1 MHIRML
7 KGRELSDA
15 AALSDR
21 IFREPGQS
29 SMADAFPY
37 IFSNAIRSVSYGAF
51 DGDKLVSFFGL
62 VPWIVRVGEARVQAF
77 SIGSVCTDPA
87 YQGQGHASSILDE
100 VIAFA
105 DRSGASLLFVS
116 GSRSLYTRAHCYP
129 FGRVRR
135 YTVSADTASRLA
147 ASGAGAASIDVRE
160 ADPSDL
166 FALHAAA
173 AAMPVRYEADVN
185 GIGTLLKAEAFASVI
200 KAKQR
205 VFVAEAADGIQ
216 AFAVVAFR
224 AERATVLEWAGPAG
238 SVAPLLGAC
247 ASQPETTA
255 LEVPV
260 QAHETALREAL
271 DAAGAA
277 ATDEN
282 NQGTVRILNADRL
295 FLQLEPWLR
304 GKSLERESLSPEQ
317 LVAACF
323 GRVDA
328 SDSESAAHAA
338 PRAWEPVPLPYTGGL
353 YFI

>member
-7 KGRELSDA
+7 RGRELSDA

-62 VPWIVRVGEARVQAF
+62 VPWVVRVGEARVQAF

-87 YQGQGHASSILDE
+87 SRGQGLASRILDE

-116 GSRSLYTRAHCYP
+116 GSRSLYTRAHCCP

-135 YTVSADTASRLA
+135 YTISSDAASRLA
-147 ASGAGAASIDVRE
+147 TSGAGGASVIVRE
-160 ADPSDL
+160 AEPSDL
-166 FALHAAA
+166 FAMHAVA
-173 AAMPVRYEADVN
+173 AAMPVRFETDVN
-185 GIGTLLKAEAFASVI
+185 GLGALMQAEAVASTM
-200 KAKQR
+200 KAKQS
-205 VFVAEAADGIQ
+205 VFVAEAAGEVQ

-224 AERATVLEWAGPAG
+224 AERASVVEWAGPAETA
-238 SVAPLLGAC
+238 APLLAAC
-247 ASQPETTA
+247 AAMPEISA

-260 QAHETALREAL
+260 PMHETALRERL
-271 DAAGAA
+271 DASGATA
-277 ATDEN
+277 LDEN
-282 NQGTVRILNADRL
+282 NQGTVRILNAARL
-295 FLQLEPWLR
+295 LRQLNPWLE
-304 GKSLERESLSPEQ
+304 GKTLEAEALSPEQ

-323 GRVDA
+323 GRVDMDA
-328 SDSESAAHAA
+328 LESTAHAA
-338 PRAWEPVPLPYTGGL
+338 RSSREPIPLPYTGGI